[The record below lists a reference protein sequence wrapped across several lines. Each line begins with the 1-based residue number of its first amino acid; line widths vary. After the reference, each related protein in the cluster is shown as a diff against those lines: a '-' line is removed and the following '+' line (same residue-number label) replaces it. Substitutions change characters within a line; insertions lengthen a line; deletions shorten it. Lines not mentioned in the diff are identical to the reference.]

1 MPLAPLLDDYD
12 NVILDL
18 DGCVW
23 VGTRPTRGAA
33 EAIAALRAG
42 GRQVAFLTNDSRRSP
57 EEYVRKLWGMG
68 VQASLAEVVTAGAAL
83 QFALA
88 GRPGRQGA
96 FVIGSPAL
104 YRHVAEAGLR
114 ILNGSPRAQSADVVA
129 VAGHDRLDYGELR
142 TATRAL
148 LGGAELIAT
157 DRDRIFP
164 GEDGPQPG
172 TGAIVAALEFAS
184 GARASI
190 VGKPGRAMF
199 AAALDRF
206 GSGRTLV
213 IGDGLESDLA
223 GAAAAGLDGALVL
236 SGASTE
242 EQARAAL
249 EGADKQPPPRAVAR
263 DLHELVLGS

>member
-1 MPLAPLLDDYD
+1 MGLAPLLDAYE

-23 VGTRPTRGAA
+23 VGTQPTRGAA
-33 EAIAALRAG
+33 DAIAALRAG
-42 GRQVAFLTNDSRRSP
+42 GRRLAFLTNDSRRSP
-57 EEYVRKLWGMG
+57 EEYVRKLWGVG
-68 VQASLAEVVTAGAAL
+68 VRASLAEVLTAGAAL

-88 GRPGRQGA
+88 GRPQRQGA

-104 YRHVAEAGLR
+104 HRHVAEAGLR
-114 ILNGSPRAQSADVVA
+114 ILNGSPRAERAEVVA
-129 VAGHDRLDYGELR
+129 VGGHDRLDYGELR

-148 LGGAELIAT
+148 LADAELIAA
-157 DRDRIFP
+157 DRDRVYP

-172 TGAIVAALEFAS
+172 TGAIVAALEFAT
-184 GARASI
+184 GRRASI
-190 VGKPGRAMF
+190 VGKPERAMF

-206 GSGRTLV
+206 GGGRTLV
-213 IGDGLESDLA
+213 IGDGLDSDLA
-223 GAAAAGLDGALVL
+223 GAAALGLDGALVL
-236 SGASTE
+236 SGSTSE

-249 EGADKQPPPRAVAR
+249 ARAEGRPVPRAVAR